1 MHFTCHILTQQH
13 CFL

>member
-13 CFL
+13 RFL